1 MSELEGAGIVAS
13 LTELIALGGPAAQAA
28 GSATAA
34 PGAHATPQRGC
45 GMEFAETRLYQ
56 SGDDARTIDW
66 RQTARRG
73 RMYTKLFQEERE
85 HVVRLLVDLGPS
97 MRFGTRVAFKSVA
110 AVRAAA
116 WIAWR
121 AVAAGDRVG
130 LTLWNGE
137 QQHAIPPL
145 GRRAG
150 ILTLLRCLADASGN
164 APPAVAQG
172 LTPPLR
178 SLGRKPRPGSA
189 IVIISDFAVL
199 DAETERH
206 IAALAGQAELM
217 LIHVSDPFEAQPPPG
232 RYRLNDG
239 SSELTVD
246 LHSTAAR
253 AAYGAAF
260 EARRA
265 ALLQLAGRSGGA
277 LVPLA
282 TDADLARVL
291 AAVMRQPGLRR
302 AP

>member
-1 MSELEGAGIVAS
+1 MSGLEGAGIVAS
-13 LTELIALGGPAAQAA
+13 LAELIALGGPAAQAA
-28 GSATAA
+28 GRATAA
-34 PGAHATPQRGC
+34 PGAHATPQRGR
-45 GMEFAETRLYQ
+45 GMEFAETRRYQ
-56 SGDDARTIDW
+56 AGDDARTIDW

-73 RMYTKLFQEERE
+73 RTYTKLFQEECE

-121 AVAAGDRVG
+121 TVAAGDRVG
-130 LTLWNGE
+130 LTLWNGGR
-137 QQHAIPPL
+137 QHAIPPL

-150 ILTLLRCLADASGN
+150 ILTLLRCLADASGD
-164 APPAVAQG
+164 APSVVAQG

-178 SLGRKPRPGSA
+178 SLGHKPQPGSA
-189 IVIISDFAVL
+189 IVIISDFAAL
-199 DAETERH
+199 DARTERH
-206 IAALAGQAELM
+206 IAALARQSELM
-217 LIHVSDPFEAQPPPG
+217 LIHVYDPFEAQPPPG

-239 SSELTVD
+239 AGELTVD

-253 AAYGAAF
+253 AAYGAAL

-265 ALLQLAGRSGGA
+265 TLLQLARRSGAA
-277 LVPLA
+277 LLPLA

-291 AAVMRQPGLRR
+291 AAFMRQNRLRR